1 VDTLVIGL
9 SHFHSYWRYAVL
21 LAGVIAFVGAL
32 AGWLGKMPARKTAR
46 QAGLLYI
53 IAIDVQATLGIVLWL
68 LRGGFDQP
76 RPFRLEHPLIMILAL
91 VAIHVGAVLAKR
103 ATSDVGS
110 ARTMAIAVAVS
121 FILVLF
127 GIPGLLPGR

>member
-53 IAIDVQATLGIVLWL
+53 IAIDLQAALGVVLWL

-91 VAIHVGAVLAKR
+91 VAVHVGAVLAKR
-103 ATSDVGS
+103 ATSDAGS
-110 ARTMAIAVAVS
+110 ARIMAIAVAVS

>member
-1 VDTLVIGL
+1 MDTLVIGL

-53 IAIDVQATLGIVLWL
+53 IAIDLQAALGVVLWL

-91 VAIHVGAVLAKR
+91 VAVHVGAVLAKR
-103 ATSDVGS
+103 ATSDAGS
-110 ARTMAIAVAVS
+110 ARIMAIAVAIS